1 MRPEILL
8 SEITWSVALSTNGQ
22 TNKRLDRER
31 NSIRL
36 FVGHSLTGSLAE
48 STANG
53 ANEKEGF
60 IDVPGTFKTKSM
72 VDE

>member
-8 SEITWSVALSTNGQ
+8 SEIAWSVALSTNGE
-22 TNKRLDRER
+22 TNKRINREQ
-31 NSIRL
+31 NVIRS
-36 FVGHSLTGSLAE
+36 FGGNSLTGSLAE

-53 ANEKEGF
+53 ANEKGF
-60 IDVPGTFKTKSM
+60 IGLPGTFKTKSM